1 MSNSSGFFVSIYL
14 EISPTGLLRQHLSL
28 TKKTPTLVGTTMSK
42 LKIAVQKS
50 GRLHDDSMK
59 LLSDVGI
66 SIDNG
71 KDQLKASAKNFPLE
85 VFYLRNGDI
94 PQYLRDGVVDAAI
107 IGENILVE
115 KGNDI
120 SVVEKLGFSTCKVSI
135 AVPKSFKYKSFKD
148 LEGKRIATSYP
159 NTVNQFLEKNKISAQ
174 LHIINGSVEIAPN
187 IGLADAIVDIVSSG
201 STLFKNN
208 LKEVEVLLKSE
219 AVLAASPLISA
230 SDEAILKRLQFR
242 FQSVLKGRQSKYV
255 LLNAPNDKLDKI
267 ISVLPGMRSPTV
279 LPLAQEGW
287 SSIHSVITKNEFW
300 DVIDDL
306 KANGAEGI
314 LVCPIENMVV

>member
-1 MSNSSGFFVSIYL
+1 
-14 EISPTGLLRQHLSL
+14 
-28 TKKTPTLVGTTMSK
+28 MSK

-50 GRLHDDSMK
+50 GRLNADSLK
-59 LLSDVGI
+59 LLKEIGI

-71 KDQLKASAKNFPLE
+71 KDQLKASARNFPVE

-107 IGENILVE
+107 IGENVLVE

-120 SVVEKLGFSTCKVSI
+120 SFVEKLGFSKCRVSV
-135 AVPKSFKYKSFKD
+135 AVPKSSVYNSLKD
-148 LEGKRIATSYP
+148 LEGKQIATSYP
-159 NTVNQFLEKNKISAQ
+159 NTVNAFLKDNGVSAG

-208 LKEVEVLLKSE
+208 LVEREIILRSE
-219 AVLAASPLISA
+219 AVLAVSPNISE
-230 SDEAILKRLQFR
+230 EAQEILDKIQFR
-242 FQSVLKGRQSKYV
+242 MRSVLKGRNSKYV
-255 LLNAPNDKLDKI
+255 LLNAPNDKLEEI
-267 ISVLPGMRSPTV
+267 IAVLPGMKSPTV

-287 SSIHSVITKNEFW
+287 SSVHSVISKDQFW
-300 DVIDDL
+300 EIIDEL
-306 KANGAEGI
+306 KLKGAQGI
-314 LVCPIENMVV
+314 LVCPIEKMVI